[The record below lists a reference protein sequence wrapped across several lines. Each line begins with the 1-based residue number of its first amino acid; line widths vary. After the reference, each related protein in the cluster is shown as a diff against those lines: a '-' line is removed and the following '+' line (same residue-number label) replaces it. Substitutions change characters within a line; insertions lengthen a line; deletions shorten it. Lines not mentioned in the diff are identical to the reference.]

1 MAQPRVFIDGEHG
14 TTGLEIRERLI
25 ARDDI
30 ELVSLPVEHRKDAA
44 AKLDLLSK
52 VDLVILCLPDDA
64 ARETVA
70 LAGRSAT
77 RFIDASSAHRTAANW
92 VYGFPEMTRTQ
103 RATIASAQRVSN
115 PGCYPTGAV
124 ALLRP
129 LREREILPPSTLINV
144 NAVSGY
150 SGGGR
155 RLIEAY
161 RRKPGENGGRPATI
175 VLYGLN
181 LAHKHL
187 PEMQTMGLLDRP
199 PVFSPHVG
207 DFMRGML
214 VSIPLHTAQLP
225 GRVTGE
231 SLHAAYVDHFADEPF
246 ITVRPLNDSSAL
258 RDGAYLEPEALN
270 GTNRIEVFVFANDAN
285 EQALLVAR
293 LDNLGKG
300 ASGAAVQ
307 NMNLMFGLPEQTG
320 LNGNDADDG
329 NAVSG
334 RVDFKAPMKA
344 H

>member
-1 MAQPRVFIDGEHG
+1 MSKPKIFIDGEHG
-14 TTGLEIRERLI
+14 TTGLEIRERLEQRKDVQLI
-25 ARDDI
+25 
-30 ELVSLPVEHRKDAA
+30 SLPREQAKDPA
-44 AKLDLLSK
+44 AKRGVLNSA
-52 VDLVILCLPDDA
+52 DLVILCLPDDA
-64 ARETVA
+64 AKESVA
-70 LAGRSAT
+70 LIDNAAT
-77 RFIDASSAHRTAANW
+77 RVIDASSAHRTAAGW

-103 RATIASAQRVSN
+103 RTTIASAQRVSN

-129 LREREILPPSTLINV
+129 LREREILPPSTLVMV

-161 RRKPGENGGRPATI
+161 QRKPEGNEGRPGPL

-187 PEMQTMGLLDRP
+187 PEMQTMGLLDRA
-199 PVFSPHVG
+199 PVFTPHVG

-214 VSIPLHTAQLP
+214 VSIPLHTGQLP

-231 SLHAAYVDHFADEPF
+231 ALHAAFAEHYANEPF

-270 GTNRIEVFVFANDAN
+270 DTNRLEVFVFANDAN

-293 LDNLGKG
+293 LENLGKG

-307 NMNLMFGLPEQTG
+307 NMNLMFGLPEQAG
-320 LNGNDADDG
+320 PA
-329 NAVSG
+329 
-334 RVDFKAPMKA
+334 
-344 H
+344 